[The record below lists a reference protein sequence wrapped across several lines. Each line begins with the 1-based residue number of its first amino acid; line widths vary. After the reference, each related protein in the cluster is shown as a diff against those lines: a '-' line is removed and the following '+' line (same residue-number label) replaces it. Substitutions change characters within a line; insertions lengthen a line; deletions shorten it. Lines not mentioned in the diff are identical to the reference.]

1 MKAKVKFL
9 DLEPAKHKFD
19 LAKCM
24 IWARSNLNKRLA
36 SQVTDMAKLAW
47 GSGKLSAEEYYS
59 YQLYDDA
66 KYSTEEKRKFLGKNG
81 MTKIYRRVI
90 SPYFI
95 GLSHDKLVAEA
106 VVRGVGLPLPQTY
119 AVYHELRSHGSVPV
133 LRSPRDLMAF
143 LRSQMTFP
151 CFAKPINGWQSR
163 GVAHLERYDEKT
175 DSLALGDGQ
184 RVDVEDFA
192 CEIVKLK
199 SGFIF
204 QELLCPHRDLAQVCG
219 KRVSTIRCIVLI
231 SEKRVEIFRA
241 AWKIPANGN
250 IADNFWRPGNLLADV
265 DVADGRVKRIIRGT
279 GPDQE
284 NVQRHPDTDRELI
297 ATTLPE
303 WSRVKR
309 LAEDVA
315 SIFPHLHIVAS
326 DIAITN
332 RGPVVVEV
340 NAGGDMDLTQ
350 LASGTGV
357 MSDWFR
363 SFLEEVG
370 SHERLF
376 VC

>member
-1 MKAKVKFL
+1 MKTKVKFL

-24 IWARSNLNKRLA
+24 IWARSKLNKRLA
-36 SQVTDMAKLAW
+36 SQVIDMAKLAW
-47 GSGKLSAEEYYS
+47 GAGKLSAEEYYS

-66 KYSTEEKRKFLGKNG
+66 KYSAEEKRKFLGKNG
-81 MTKIYRRVI
+81 MTKIYGRVI

-133 LRSPRDLMAF
+133 LRSPQDLMDY
-143 LRSQMTFP
+143 LRSQLTYP

-163 GVAHLERYDEKT
+163 GVAHLERYEEKT
-175 DSLALGDGQ
+175 DSLALGDGRIVQ
-184 RVDVEDFA
+184 VEDFA
-192 CEIVKLK
+192 QEIGKLS

-204 QELLCPHRDLAQVCG
+204 QELLLPHPILAQVCG
-219 KRVSTIRCIVLI
+219 ERVSTIRCIVLV

-250 IADNFWRPGNLLADV
+250 VADNFWRPGNLLADV
-265 DVADGRVKRIIRGT
+265 DVADGRVRRIIRGT

-284 NVQRHPDTDRELI
+284 HVERHPDTDKELI
-297 ATTLPE
+297 GTTLPE
-303 WSRVKR
+303 WAGVKR
-309 LAEDVA
+309 LSEDVA

-326 DIAITN
+326 DIAITD

-340 NAGGDMDLTQ
+340 NAGGDMD
-350 LASGTGV
+350 
-357 MSDWFR
+357 
-363 SFLEEVG
+363 
-370 SHERLF
+370 
-376 VC
+376 